1 MLQSI
6 LGVTS
11 VFLYVAGFFYLLA
24 KLLKQPF
31 AGTLVL
37 QTITGAAIML
47 HASVAVQLLISPQ
60 GLDLSLFN
68 IFVLIAFIINLIV
81 FIRGQRKHLYSM
93 CLVLF
98 PLSALSLVAAMTIP
112 GTKPVALISAN
123 IQIHVLS
130 SILAY
135 SLLAIAAL
143 HALLTG
149 YQNWHLKHKRQN
161 WLMRT
166 FPPMQTME
174 TFLFE
179 LIWAGEILL
188 TLSLVSGFLFYE
200 NMFDQKLIHKATL
213 SVVAW
218 IVYAMLL
225 WGRHYRGWRGVKAI
239 SWCWVGFIAILM
251 GYVGSKV
258 VLEFILA

>member
-81 FIRGQRKHLYSM
+81 FISGQRKHLYSM

-174 TFLFE
+174 TFLF
-179 LIWAGEILL
+179 
-188 TLSLVSGFLFYE
+188 
-200 NMFDQKLIHKATL
+200 
-213 SVVAW
+213 
-218 IVYAMLL
+218 
-225 WGRHYRGWRGVKAI
+225 
-239 SWCWVGFIAILM
+239 
-251 GYVGSKV
+251 
-258 VLEFILA
+258 